1 MELLVDIIDQKSLLV
16 GSKLMEF
23 DLVIKNEGQFVAY
36 FMFRILSSPLSS
48 IYLPSYVF
56 ESYDWIDLLMI
67 SACAA

>member
-1 MELLVDIIDQKSLLV
+1 
-16 GSKLMEF
+16 MEF